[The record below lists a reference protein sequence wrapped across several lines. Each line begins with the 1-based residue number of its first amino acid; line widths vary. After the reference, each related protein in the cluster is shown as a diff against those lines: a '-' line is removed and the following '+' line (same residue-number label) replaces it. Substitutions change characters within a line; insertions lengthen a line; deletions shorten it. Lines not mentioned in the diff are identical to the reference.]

1 MSELIVSP
9 GPHIKNKAD
18 SVGFEMRDV
27 NLALIP
33 ALGMGLYYFGV
44 NALVVIL
51 SGIISALVFEVI
63 MVRIRKRKL
72 QRQDLGSAGLTG
84 LLLAFCVSSATP
96 WWAMA
101 GGTFIAIVVAKHA
114 FGGLGF
120 NIFNPALLGR
130 AFMLA
135 SWPVIMTTW
144 LKPLDAITTATPLGL
159 LKEKAISTDL
169 LTMLTGNHAGSIGE
183 TCAIALLI
191 GALYLIWRR
200 TIDLR
205 ISLSYIA
212 TVVVMALIFRQDV
225 TFHLLAGGL
234 ILGAFYMATD
244 PVTSPVTK
252 PGRWV
257 FGFGCGFITM
267 IIRLYGGYPE
277 GVCYSILIMNAV
289 TPLLDRYLQ
298 GRIFGRKIW
307 NTV

>member
-51 SGIISALVFEVI
+51 SGIISAMIFEVM

-101 GGTFIAIVVAKHA
+101 AGTFVAIVIAKHA

-120 NIFNPALLGR
+120 NIFNPALVGR

-135 SWPVIMTTW
+135 SWPVLMTTW
-144 LKPLDAITTATPLGL
+144 LKPFDAVTTATPLGL
-159 LKEKAISTDL
+159 LKEKAIPTDH
-169 LTMLTGNHAGSIGE
+169 LTMLLGNHAGSIGE
-183 TCAIALLI
+183 VCAIALLI

-200 TIDLR
+200 TIDVR
-205 ISLSYIA
+205 ISFSYVA
-212 TVVVMALIFRQDV
+212 TVAVMALIFRQDV

-252 PGRWV
+252 PGRFV

-267 IIRLYGGYPE
+267 VIRLYGGYPE

-298 GRIFGRKIW
+298 GRIFGRKKW
-307 NTV
+307 TTV